1 MRRFLARLR
10 AERGFTVVEVLVAAS
25 LGSVV
30 MVAIFGLLDFS
41 VKQSS
46 GASARVD
53 STQRG
58 RTAMEQ
64 ITRSLRSQVCPT
76 SGGTAPVTY
85 AGPYRVEF
93 WAFSGPAEQTYSPE
107 LRAIEWDTNTGSIT
121 QTAGTSTQTLL
132 TNVRPPRLS
141 DGTSGPVFEYHRIL
155 SDGTTQQLTANP
167 VATADLARVSVINV
181 RFTVD
186 PEVRGNTSSKNSTSF
201 DSRVFVR
208 TADPNNLTGTT
219 DPNCS

>member
-1 MRRFLARLR
+1 MRRLLARLR

-64 ITRSLRSQVCPT
+64 VTRSLRSQVCPLSGT
-76 SGGTAPVTY
+76 SPVTH

-93 WAFSGPAEQTYSPE
+93 WAFSGPADQPYAPE
-107 LRAIEWDTNTGSIT
+107 LRAIEWDTNTNSIT

-132 TNVRPPRLS
+132 TNVRPPTEG
-141 DGTSGPVFEYHRIL
+141 GTSAPIFEYHRIL

-186 PEVRGNTSSKNSTSF
+186 PEVRGSTANATSF
-201 DSRVFVR
+201 ESQVFVR

-219 DPNCS
+219 DPDCS